1 MHSISVCVAR
11 PLIWILDWMS
21 IQLFWEE
28 ITLYSS
34 SKNWLSSSRVLFLA
48 KCTYSAKLIILVGVV
63 FVPALDGLALFILGL
78 TVFNSAVFL

>member
-1 MHSISVCVAR
+1 MAS

-34 SKNWLSSSRVLFLA
+34 SKNWLSSFRVILFA
-48 KCTYSAKLIILVGVV
+48 ECAYSTELIILVGVV
-63 FVPALDGLALFILGL
+63 FIPALDGLALFILGL